1 MKHLLLT
8 GVPGVGKTT
17 VIQKVAEQLGDRKI
31 RGFITG
37 EIREGG
43 VRKGFSLTP
52 FEGEPGVLSHVDF
65 SSQYRVSKY
74 GVDVA
79 FLDEVSRSLL
89 EEFPPA
95 DIYLIDEIGKMECYS
110 TVFVKNVWQLLDG
123 DIPLV
128 ATIAQ
133 HGGGFIAE
141 VKQRSDIELWEVTR
155 TNRNHMPDRI
165 VDLLTGY
172 LPRITRH

>member
-17 VIQKVAEQLGDRKI
+17 VIQKVAGQLGELEI

-52 FEGEPGVLSHVDF
+52 FRGEPGVLSHVDF
-65 SSQYRVSKY
+65 ASQYRVSKY
-74 GVDVA
+74 GVDVG

-89 EEFPPA
+89 EDSHPA
-95 DIYLIDEIGKMECYS
+95 DLYLVDEIGKMECFS
-110 TVFVKNVWQLLDG
+110 KVFVDSVRRMLDG
-123 DIPLV
+123 DVPLV
-128 ATIAQ
+128 ATVARY
-133 HGGGFIAE
+133 GGGFIAE
-141 VKQRSDIELWEVTR
+141 VKRRPDIEIWEVTR
-155 TNRNHMPDRI
+155 ANR
-165 VDLLTGY
+165 DLLPGRVVDRV
-172 LPRITRH
+172 LGQSG